1 MGAVTMATEEVA
13 TVVARHDE
21 RIENLEGWQKKQNG
35 ALIRIDQK
43 VDRLL
48 YWLMGE
54 MAALILLVIGIFVK
68 R

>member
-1 MGAVTMATEEVA
+1 MAMDESIA

-21 RIENLEGWQKKQNG
+21 QIENLRGWQKTQNG

-54 MAALILLVIGIFVK
+54 MAALILLVIGVFIK

>member
-1 MGAVTMATEEVA
+1 MSMMDETVCPVHSGVA
-13 TVVARHDE
+13 EAIRRFD
-21 RIENLEGWQKKQNG
+21 GWQKNQNG

-54 MAALILLVIGIFVK
+54 MAALILLAVGVFVK

>member
-1 MGAVTMATEEVA
+1 MMDETLCPAHSGISEAV
-13 TVVARHDE
+13 RRLD
-21 RIENLEGWQKKQNG
+21 GWQKSQNG
-35 ALIRIDQK
+35 ALLRIDQK

>member
-1 MGAVTMATEEVA
+1 MATVEE
-13 TVVARHDE
+13 VVARHDE

>member
-1 MGAVTMATEEVA
+1 M
-13 TVVARHDE
+13 E
-21 RIENLEGWQKKQNG
+21 RELCAAHSGIAEAIENLEGWQKTQNG

>member
-1 MGAVTMATEEVA
+1 MATEEVA

-54 MAALILLVIGIFVK
+54 MAAFVLLAVGVFIK
-68 R
+68 

>member
-1 MGAVTMATEEVA
+1 MAMDESIA

-21 RIENLEGWQKKQNG
+21 QIENLRGWQKTQNG
-35 ALIRIDQK
+35 TLIRIDQK